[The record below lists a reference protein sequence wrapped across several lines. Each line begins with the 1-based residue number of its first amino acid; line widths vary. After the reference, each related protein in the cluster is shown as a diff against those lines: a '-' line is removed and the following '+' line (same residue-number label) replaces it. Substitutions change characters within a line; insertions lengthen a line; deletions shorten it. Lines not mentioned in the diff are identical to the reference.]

1 MAPMITDSYL
11 KFSSEFGSTKQSYKQ
26 NSSTGLVGSYHFSP
40 STSTS
45 NKPPLPS
52 MSYTSDHDNFNFGL
66 IENSSSTLRRRF
78 TTESSVIEVLKG
90 NNYKQQTELFDEL
103 IVQAQASNDYL
114 INFKNTDQFLTLI
127 GSLLINTI
135 NNEVQRNCLKFLQA
149 YLKYLDRIKAKK
161 KSDINLSERFK
172 QVDIN
177 LNEFLLESLIQSSSS
192 SKLQVKQ
199 ISIDLI
205 YSYMK
210 LTENITNCFNK
221 FIRSGIENSNSSV
234 AKTFMDPT
242 LCILLTE
249 EFRNQEYL
257 LFMKALC
264 NQLSNPNHETA
275 AFKCLNKIETI
286 TTNEKFNAWLN
297 KLPANFKTNYLNIKN
312 KFQFGGTADNLLIGN
327 FSNVNTNSLLN
338 EFDTIEETSKK
349 MKFNIINHSTVQ
361 KLSGEDEIQRLQAIK
376 QLETTIRN
384 LNDIKIVYPYYQDFI
399 TYMNNFLDDSNYEIR
414 LASLK
419 IVTVFVEKLGIN
431 VNQCYRV
438 LCNCARQVMS
448 QTHQSKTMKQSLN
461 TMLLMATEL
470 MNNPIL
476 LLDCL
481 LEKIKDRNAK
491 AREEILNIVIAS
503 VFKFPNDQY
512 ASLRKIFFQVAALL
526 VDIKRN
532 VRHAALE
539 CLALLYDRIKQA
551 VRHILILSYFLS
563 FIFIF

>member
-11 KFSSEFGSTKQSYKQ
+11 KFSSEFGNTNQSYKQ
-26 NSSTGLVGSYHFSP
+26 NSSTGLVGSYHFSS

-66 IENSSSTLRRRF
+66 IENASSTSRRRF

-103 IVQAQASNDYL
+103 LVQAQANNDYL
-114 INFKNTDQFLTLI
+114 INFKNSDQFLSLI

-161 KSDINLSERFK
+161 KTDTNMSERFK
-172 QVDIN
+172 QIDLN
-177 LNEFLLESLIQSSSS
+177 LNEFLLENLIQSSSS
-192 SKLQVKQ
+192 SKLHVKQ

-221 FIRSGIENSNSSV
+221 FIKSGIENSNSSI
-234 AKTFMDPT
+234 AKQFMDPT

-249 EFRNQEYL
+249 EFQNQEYL
-257 LFMKALC
+257 LLMKALC
-264 NQLSNPNHETA
+264 NQLNNPNHESA

-286 TTNEKFNAWLN
+286 TTNEKFNTWLS
-297 KLPANFKTNYLNIKN
+297 KLPANLKTNYSNYKN
-312 KFQFGGTADNLLIGN
+312 KTQFGGLTADMTNSFGTFAN
-327 FSNVNTNSLLN
+327 AHTNSLLN
-338 EFDTIEETSKK
+338 EFETIEETSKK
-349 MKFNIINHSTVQ
+349 MKFNIINQSTVQ

-376 QLETTIRN
+376 QLETTIRS
-384 LNDIKIVYPYYQDFI
+384 LNDVKIVYPYYQDFI

-419 IVTVFVEKLGIN
+419 IITVFVEKLGVN

-438 LCNCARQVMS
+438 LCNCARQVTS

-461 TMLLMATEL
+461 SMLLMAIEL

-491 AREEILNIVIAS
+491 AREEIINIVITS
-503 VFKFPNDQY
+503 VLKFPSDQY

-551 VRHILILSYFLS
+551 VRHIFILFYVL
-563 FIFIF
+563 IFI